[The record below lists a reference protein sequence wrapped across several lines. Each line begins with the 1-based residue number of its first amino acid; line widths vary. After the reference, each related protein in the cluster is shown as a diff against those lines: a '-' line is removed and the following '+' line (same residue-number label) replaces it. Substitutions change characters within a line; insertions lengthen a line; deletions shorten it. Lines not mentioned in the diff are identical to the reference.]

1 MYSFLNCLFISV
13 LLFEIQLSRRGGLGS
28 NYQEEV
34 GWDSIIKRRW
44 VGIQLSRGGGLGSN
58 YQEEVGWDSIIKRW
72 WVVIQFTYQMFVHNQ
87 SQDPEF
93 KRHMSWSF

>member
-13 LLFEIQLSRRGGLGS
+13 LLFEIQLS
-28 NYQEEV
+28 
-34 GWDSIIKRRW
+34 K
-44 VGIQLSRGGGLGSN
+44 GGGLGFN